1 MIPPAVDSRFAIGLL
16 PPVCRGHKTCLQ
28 RYASA
33 LVTDSPTPHRFA
45 RALIVEDLD
54 EPREWLAELLPMA
67 LPAVRQVDAVASLA
81 AARAMMKT
89 HAYGLALVDWGLP
102 DGNSEGLIG
111 ELCAARPDA
120 VVIVA
125 TIHDDDAHVF
135 PALRAGAAG
144 YILKSQPAAL
154 VKAQL
159 QRLEQGEPAL
169 SPSIALRVLQH
180 FRLLGLPAAP
190 GPAEPTAQA
199 SPLAQ
204 LVTPLTEREQDVLRL
219 IGKGFKVTE
228 AAKILGI
235 TPNTASTYIRDI
247 YRKLGINSRAEA
259 TMEAARR
266 GLVTL
271 AD

>member
-1 MIPPAVDSRFAIGLL
+1 M
-16 PPVCRGHKTCLQ
+16 
-28 RYASA
+28 
-33 LVTDSPTPHRFA
+33 TDTLAPHRFT

-54 EPREWLAELLPMA
+54 EPRQWLAELLPKA
-67 LPAVRQVDAVASLA
+67 LPAVLQVDAVATLA
-81 AARAMMKT
+81 AARALMKT

-144 YILKSQPAAL
+144 YILKSQPTAL
-154 VKAQL
+154 VTAQL
-159 QRLEQGEPAL
+159 QRLQAGELAL

-180 FRLLGLPAAP
+180 FRALVVPQNPQAPQAPATPVQTAALP
-190 GPAEPTAQA
+190 
-199 SPLAQ
+199 
-204 LVTPLTEREQDVLRL
+204 LVLIPLTEREHDVLRL
-219 IGKGFKVTE
+219 IGKGFKVSE

-235 TPNTASTYIRDI
+235 TANTASTYIRDI

-259 TMEAARR
+259 AMEAARR

-271 AD
+271 SA

>member
-1 MIPPAVDSRFAIGLL
+1 MIACTA
-16 PPVCRGHKTCLQ
+16 
-28 RYASA
+28 
-33 LVTDSPTPHRFA
+33 PHRFA

-54 EPREWLAELLPMA
+54 EPREWLAELLPLA
-67 LPAVRQVDAVASLA
+67 LPAVVQVDAVATLA
-81 AARAMMKT
+81 GARALMKT

-159 QRLEQGEPAL
+159 QRLELGEPAL

-180 FRLLGLPAAP
+180 FRALGLPAAP
-190 GPAEPTAQA
+190 AGPAAA
-199 SPLAQ
+199 SPGPAPLA
-204 LVTPLTEREQDVLRL
+204 LTPLTEREQDVLRL

-266 GLVTL
+266 GLVAL
-271 AD
+271 SG